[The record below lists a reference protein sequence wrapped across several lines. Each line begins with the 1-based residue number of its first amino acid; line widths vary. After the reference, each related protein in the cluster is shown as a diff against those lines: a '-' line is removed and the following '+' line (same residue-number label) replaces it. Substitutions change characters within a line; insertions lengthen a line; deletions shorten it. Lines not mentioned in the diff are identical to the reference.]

1 MRRIVLIMVI
11 LTPLMQVYIVAGGY
25 VVNGR
30 GGTNL
35 ASTETL
41 EKDGGSAWQLA
52 ASLPSARGG
61 YRGLGL
67 DHGRFIVA
75 GECSTILYYC
85 NLPLMHCRWM
95 ES

>member
-1 MRRIVLIMVI
+1 M
-11 LTPLMQVYIVAGGY
+11 TGGR
-25 VVNGR
+25 NG
-30 GGTNL
+30 GGLPHVEAL
-35 ASTETL
+35 ATTETL

-75 GECSTILYYC
+75 GEFWTIVYL
-85 NLPLMHCRWM
+85 
-95 ES
+95 